1 MPDDRI
7 YDAVNLF
14 KFSPTGQ
21 GSHTV
26 GGDAIYRQR
35 YDKLSKDVLR
45 ELWSLWQQDEIKFV
59 DLGPRL
65 IGDSARRPGAD
76 IRVNLEL
83 SPADRPVVYGMP
95 ANQALLAG
103 TSLNIVHEAVHLV
116 RDIGSYPEEETVC
129 RTLQMLY
136 FQDLQVGVR
145 YTSRITGQP
154 HTAKLLPE
162 GTFLPSLIADYIFRL
177 RKYQLGQLIDQVLSL
192 ETYRAWLTADFIRR
206 SIRWWG
212 GIRNR
217 WLTTRGYY
225 LRVLADDGPA
235 NQALILEILE
245 SIRSHA
251 DWTTVR
257 TTLTEANI
265 RRTREVFSAGHALY
279 TAAPY
284 VQRIAEVQR
293 ITHED
298 FGVCAR

>member
-14 KFSPTGQ
+14 KFSATGR
-21 GSHTV
+21 GLHTV
-26 GGDAIYRQR
+26 GGDPVYRQR
-35 YDKLSKDVLR
+35 YNKLVRDVLN
-45 ELWSLWQQDEIKFV
+45 ELWSLWQRDEIKFV
-59 DLGPRL
+59 ALGPEI
-65 IGDSARRPGAD
+65 IGDSARRAGAD

-116 RDIGSYPEEETVC
+116 RDISSYPEEETVC
-129 RTLQMLY
+129 RTLQLLY
-136 FQDLQVGVR
+136 FQDLQTGVR
-145 YTSRITGQP
+145 YTSRITNQS

-162 GTFLPSLIADYIFRL
+162 GTFLPSLIGDYHFRL
-177 RKYQLGQLIDQVLSL
+177 QKYRLGQLIDQVLSMQ
-192 ETYRAWLTADFIRR
+192 TYRDYLTADFIRR
-206 SIRWWG
+206 SMRWWG

-235 NQALILEILE
+235 NQTLILEILE
-245 SIRSHA
+245 SIPSHA
-251 DWTTVR
+251 DWTIVR
-257 TTLTEANI
+257 RTLTDADI
-265 RRTREVFSAGHALY
+265 KRIREVFSAGHALY

-284 VQRIAEVQR
+284 VQRVAAVQR
-293 ITHED
+293 ITREN
-298 FGVCAR
+298 FGVRS

>member
-35 YDKLSKDVLR
+35 YDKLTKDVLR

-103 TSLNIVHEAVHLV
+103 ASLNIVHEAVHLV
-116 RDIGSYPEEETVC
+116 RDIASYPEEETVC
-129 RTLQMLY
+129 RTLQLLY

-145 YTSRITGQP
+145 YTSRVTGQP

-177 RKYQLGQLIDQVLSL
+177 RKHQLGQLVDQVLSL

-265 RRTREVFSAGHALY
+265 RRIREVFSAGHSLY

-298 FGVCAR
+298 FGVRAR

>member
-35 YDKLSKDVLR
+35 YDKLTKDVLR

-116 RDIGSYPEEETVC
+116 RDIASYPEEETVC
-129 RTLQMLY
+129 RTLQLLY
-136 FQDLQVGVR
+136 FQDLQGGVR
-145 YTSRITGQP
+145 YASRITGQP
-154 HTAKLLPE
+154 HTAKRLPE

-192 ETYRAWLTADFIRR
+192 GTYRAWLTADFIRR

-225 LRVLADDGPA
+225 LRVLADEGPA

-257 TTLTEANI
+257 TTLTETNI
-265 RRTREVFSAGHALY
+265 RRIREVFAAGHSLY

-298 FGVCAR
+298 FGVRAR